1 MTTRTSAA
9 GHNSGRPKGVR
20 ARQITHH
27 IRKEEQ
33 LNLAYGYL
41 KEEDCPTISEALHK
55 TRKLTLLDLRGND
68 RVGDAG
74 AKLLAKG
81 LKTNRTVTTL
91 DLSDCHISDEGL
103 GNIAEALKVNK
114 TLQKLLLGLNPA
126 ITSGG
131 AEKLA
136 EALKKNKSLR
146 SVSLYRCNIGDEGTV
161 HLSEAIRHNT
171 TLEFLSLFHNN
182 IGNEGGQHLVNALEQ
197 NDSLQKL
204 ELRCNPIRSGLIEQ
218 IERILELNRVNKSA
232 RGEEGTKQETVVA
245 TDTTKE
251 EKKQ

>member
-1 MTTRTSAA
+1 M
-9 GHNSGRPKGVR
+9 
-20 ARQITHH
+20 
-27 IRKEEQ
+27 
-33 LNLAYGYL
+33 
-41 KEEDCPTISEALHK
+41 
-55 TRKLTLLDLRGND
+55 
-68 RVGDAG
+68 
-74 AKLLAKG
+74 
-81 LKTNRTVTTL
+81 
-91 DLSDCHISDEGL
+91 
-103 GNIAEALKVNK
+103 
-114 TLQKLLLGLNPA
+114 
-126 ITSGG
+126 
-131 AEKLA
+131 
-136 EALKKNKSLR
+136 
-146 SVSLYRCNIGDEGTV
+146 

-204 ELRCNPIRSGLIEQ
+204 ELRCNPIRSELIEK